1 MISVVI
7 SYCSNDKPFIQPLL
21 NECKKFSNDIV
32 IVSTNHFLDG
42 TYDEELEDLT
52 QEDVKHIIY
61 PWEVDKDPKF
71 WHNHNRFLGL
81 QQAQKSYVLFL
92 DADEIPD
99 GKMMLE
105 FLQSGIHLSMPII
118 SFECY
123 WYFREAT
130 FRALTTERCGVLYNR
145 GYLTEELIYHPMERW
160 SFEMTQTPRLDK
172 YTFRNQILM
181 HHFSWVRTKEQ
192 MLKKVKSWAHQ
203 GDKQWVSL
211 IEEEFQYSFKGRD
224 FVHNYKFT
232 DVENIFKIDING
244 RQETTEPN
252 TILA

>member
-81 QQAQKSYVLFL
+81 QQAQ
-92 DADEIPD
+92 
-99 GKMMLE
+99 
-105 FLQSGIHLSMPII
+105 
-118 SFECY
+118 
-123 WYFREAT
+123 
-130 FRALTTERCGVLYNR
+130 
-145 GYLTEELIYHPMERW
+145 
-160 SFEMTQTPRLDK
+160 
-172 YTFRNQILM
+172 
-181 HHFSWVRTKEQ
+181 
-192 MLKKVKSWAHQ
+192 
-203 GDKQWVSL
+203 
-211 IEEEFQYSFKGRD
+211 
-224 FVHNYKFT
+224 
-232 DVENIFKIDING
+232 
-244 RQETTEPN
+244 
-252 TILA
+252 